1 MRWVQPSASCRGSCI
16 GCRRRGRCCR
26 RRRYILSVDA
36 GQHMGEEVTVK
47 GTVRNYSFLWGRAG
61 KPVILLFDVS
71 GIVSRGSGISDLK
84 TPASS
89 KAVIFKKDAE
99 NPPPNFANGYVGKTL
114 RVTGLI
120 EDYRD
125 DATIMVMNPSQ
136 IQVDC

>member
-1 MRWVQPSASCRGSCI
+1 M
-16 GCRRRGRCCR
+16 
-26 RRRYILSVDA
+26 
-36 GQHMGEEVTVK
+36 TVK

-99 NPPPNFANGYVGKTL
+99 NPPPQLRQRIRREDFA
-114 RVTGLI
+114 RHRA
-120 EDYRD
+120 D
-125 DATIMVMNPSQ
+125 
-136 IQVDC
+136 